1 MVVIKPG
8 SNNATAI
15 IGTGQEAGASQFNQP
30 TDIFVTSTF
39 VYVLDAAN
47 YRVQQWPR
55 NGTSGIT
62 VAGMNGSA
70 GNSSSNNT
78 FGFSYGIHVDKDGF
92 IYVSDQPN
100 HRVLRF
106 PPGSASGTVVAGNGI
121 AGAGPSQLNG
131 AYRIF
136 VDETKSIFIAD
147 TYNHRI
153 QKWPSG
159 ACSGVTVAGTGTVGT
174 TDNQLYYPVAVL
186 VDSNQ
191 YMYISDQFNNRVH
204 RWLVG
209 DCVGQCLVGCT
220 RTYGPAMYQ
229 FYYMQSVAFDSQ
241 GAMYVSDGGNHRVQK
256 CSEQVRV
263 IVDCELLLKFCRSPR
278 RDRDQHGSNHGNN
291 LRESQMRLP
300 DCISKIIGSRGLVSL
315 NTGHMMGPLYIAG

>member
-1 MVVIKPG
+1 MKLSPSAQWVSNAIIVAGSAPVASGSGLSSLNTSHGIRIVDGTTLYIADKDNHRVVVIKPG

-15 IGTGQEAGASQFNQP
+15 IGTAQGAGVSQFSQP
-30 TDIFVTSTF
+30 TDIFVTSAF

-47 YRVQQWPR
+47 YRVQMWPR
-55 NGTSGIT
+55 NGSSGIT
-62 VAGMNGSA
+62 VAGTTGST

-106 PPGSASGTVVAGNGI
+106 PPGSNSGTVVAGTGF
-121 AGAGPSQLNG
+121 AEAGPSQVNG

-136 VDETKSIFIAD
+136 VDDTKSIFIAD

-153 QKWPSG
+153 QKWTCG

-191 YMYISDQFNNRVH
+191 YMYIGDQGNNRVH

-209 DCVGQCLVGCT
+209 DCSGQCLVGCT
-220 RTYGPAMYQ
+220 GTYGPAAHQ
-229 FYYMQSVAFDSQ
+229 FYYLQSVAFDSQ

-256 CSEQVRV
+256 FMLVPV
-263 IVDCELLLKFCRSPR
+263 I
-278 RDRDQHGSNHGNN
+278 G
-291 LRESQMRLP
+291 M
-300 DCISKIIGSRGLVSL
+300 L
-315 NTGHMMGPLYIAG
+315 NS

>member
-1 MVVIKPG
+1 MPNATTVAGSVSAASGSGSSFLNMSQGIRVVDSETLFIADKDNHRVVVIKPG
-8 SNNATAI
+8 STNATAI
-15 IGTGQEAGASQFNQP
+15 IGTGPGAGVSQFNQP
-30 TDIFVTSTF
+30 TDIFVTSAF

-70 GNSSSNNT
+70 GNSSTNNT
-78 FGFSYGIHVDKDGF
+78 FGFSYGIHVDKDSF

-106 PPGSASGTVVAGNGI
+106 PPGTTSGVVVAGNGI

-159 ACSGVTVAGTGTVGT
+159 ACSGVTVAGTGTIGT

-256 CSEQVRV
+256 FMLVPV
-263 IVDCELLLKFCRSPR
+263 IGML
-278 RDRDQHGSNHGNN
+278 N
-291 LRESQMRLP
+291 L
-300 DCISKIIGSRGLVSL
+300 
-315 NTGHMMGPLYIAG
+315 